1 MIAAFTKVS
10 SALLSLCRSLSQLRT
25 TDFLK
30 SVPVMA
36 ALSDGF
42 QNTFIANVLER
53 KPQVETL
60 ELFNQW
66 VACVRKQMVTVKAR
80 KNCPLEYAGF
90 FIDSQGI
97 VLITQFSRK
106 LQICN
111 AKATVRLLLN
121 FMGDQMQAQ
130 AMSNMRQLDE
140 LDCRRISAWL
150 TPTSLYVD
158 APVFKPAKPDEFYVP
173 EKVANFTFLKEPSN
187 LPRITKHDM
196 QRMSHLINF
205 GIGARID
212 QMARCTPMLGHKRQR
227 PDDLSDSDDP
237 PPKRFSTQQ
246 LRDYLNVWDE
256 EDAALISPQR
266 TQPRTQL
273 RITNENDVCT
283 IESVGCTLAAIE
295 DGVPASSAPDNVVYK
310 SVKLRDIAGMP
321 SDQALENPQLL
332 WMFRT
337 IREATIVVVEVGNRP
352 VLNYVKCLHENR
364 RIMLLMH
371 VVREKY
377 KNKTEDQHFNMVIVM
392 REAAGLAK
400 AGAIPSHTGGH
411 QATKSDFVKRC
422 AAALKELEPTAE
434 CDLTKLGANHQKQ
447 IRCILGGNAEP
458 YEGCFVVE
466 CLNKEPKW
474 TEKFYDGASFPLL
487 RCGYC
492 NTAKGYGRTWAT
504 EPCQSVTN
512 GLHRSWL
519 NDLEMARSVLSGT
532 YVQID
537 CQLDDN
543 TYGDTGN

>member
-352 VLNYVKCLHENR
+352 VLNYVKCLH
-364 RIMLLMH
+364 
-371 VVREKY
+371 
-377 KNKTEDQHFNMVIVM
+377 
-392 REAAGLAK
+392 
-400 AGAIPSHTGGH
+400 
-411 QATKSDFVKRC
+411 DFVKRC